1 MNKQKRPARKLL
13 SSLIM
18 AALSLPLGAALAAST
33 VAGGFG
39 DLSLATLVPNTLVVV
54 DPELETPA
62 LVSFD
67 AVGGLPVSAP
77 DAAGLGRAAFF
88 HPMVSKMY
96 GTLKPD
102 DHLQLWSAI
111 KDHRG
116 DQRITF
122 EQREKGVR
130 VEGAYVTVTVTPKS
144 RVREIHSRFLYSPQ
158 VDWNTILD
166 SRDGE
171 GKALAAYRESA
182 CGKKGDCWLPADRD
196 GQRQNVAAELVVLS
210 SRVLQGTSLPPRTER
225 LAWRYGYP
233 LADVYVDASG
243 KDGVLLTAS
252 KLHDAMPRDIYD
264 QPTTTLQVTTDP
276 NQVAAANPVADALA
290 THIMIDA
297 VDTFLRD
304 QGRDGYDGAG
314 GFLEVWVQW
323 ERDNAAFLANG
334 DGPVAHPWRKGATLP
349 PALMFMGEKYVGGDV
364 VAHEITHGVTSF
376 TSGLVYSGESG
387 ALNESYSDVMGN
399 LVFPDSNQNLWLMG
413 ENTKHGAIRDMVS
426 PSQSAFPGVR
436 WQPDHVMSLP
446 YACLTGGDHCVHTWS
461 GVPNLAAVLIAQG
474 GFVPASGITV
484 GQGIGREKLAVLYMQ
499 TLTNMRLG
507 PSSNF
512 LSQRLA
518 TLSEC
523 ADLVASGFTAG
534 GSKPFTAQD
543 CAIVAEAFDAVGV
556 EAKPQYGWMRFQNGL
571 GTGGADV
578 SFFAGERYFNGCT
591 VADQRLALR
600 GDRGTVQASTLASGL
615 NVDMGGWGA
624 WVSSRGAATDPA
636 DRSATVHLWADWTV
650 ANPTVSFT
658 DTPAVPAGLTPEQ
671 CLTPLPPPGSP
682 PVHLRSLYSTQRVSH
697 WASFFNGGRYDETV
711 NGGVQLP
718 AGCSVINIRGI
729 AMNRTAPVGGPVPAM
744 DFGDHG
750 FRVSAGQ
757 PGDPSALD
765 AFVHSWHD
773 GLTAVALRVAYDVV
787 EPEGTDCLVPGAL
800 QDTP

>member
-18 AALSLPLGAALAAST
+18 AGLSLPLGAALAAST

-39 DLSLATLVPNTLVVV
+39 DLSLATLVPNTRVVV

-62 LVSFD
+62 LVSFE
-67 AVGGLPVSAP
+67 AVGGLPVGGA
-77 DAAGLGRAAFF
+77 DEEAIGRAAFF

-96 GTLKPD
+96 GSLNPN
-102 DHLQLWSAI
+102 DHLKFLSAY

-116 DQRITF
+116 EQRIAF

-144 RVREIHSRFLYSPQ
+144 RVREIHGRFLYYPQ
-158 VDWNTILD
+158 VDWNSVLNSQDI
-166 SRDGE
+166 E
-171 GKALAAYRESA
+171 EQALAAYLKSA
-182 CGKKGDCWLPADRD
+182 CGKEGDCWLPGDRD
-196 GQRQNVAAELVVLS
+196 GQRQSVSAELVVLS
-210 SRVLQGTSLPPRTER
+210 SRVMQGTSLPPQTER
-225 LAWRYGYP
+225 LAWRYVYP

-243 KDGVLLTAS
+243 KDGVLLTLD
-252 KLHDAMPRDIYD
+252 KLNDTIPRDVYD
-264 QPTTTLQVTTDP
+264 RPTLSLQVTTDP
-276 NQVAAANPVADALA
+276 AKTAAQFPIGEALSADIIVG
-290 THIMIDA
+290 H
-297 VDTFLRD
+297 VDSFYASH
-304 QGRDGYDGAG
+304 GRDGYDGAG
-314 GFLEVWVQW
+314 GQIEAWVNW
-323 ERDNAAFLANG
+323 ERENAAFWAN
-334 DGPVAHPWRKGATLP
+334 DGSVTEHPWLKGMPAPVAGI
-349 PALMFMGEKYVGGDV
+349 FFGEKFLGNDV
-364 VAHEITHGVTSF
+364 VAHELTHGVTTFSA
-376 TSGLVYSGESG
+376 GLAYSGESG
-387 ALNESYSDVMGN
+387 ALNESYSDVIAN
-399 LVFPDSNQNLWLMG
+399 LVFPDNVPNQWLVG
-413 ENTKHGAIRDMVS
+413 EDTKHGAIRDMVN
-426 PSQSAFPGVR
+426 PSQSPFPNVH

-446 YACLTGGDHCVHTWS
+446 YACLSGGDHCVHTWS

-499 TLTNMRLG
+499 TLTGMRLG
-507 PSSNF
+507 PGSNF

-518 TLSEC
+518 TISEC
-523 ADLVASGFTAG
+523 QDLVASGYTAA

-571 GTGGADV
+571 GTAGADV
-578 SFFAGERYFNGCT
+578 SFFVGDRYFNGCT
-591 VADQRLALR
+591 IADQRLALR
-600 GDRGTVQASTLASGL
+600 SDQGPVQASTLRTLL
-615 NVDMGGWGA
+615 NVGMGGWGA
-624 WVSSRGAATDPA
+624 WVSWRGAATDPA
-636 DRSATVHLWADWTV
+636 DRAATVHLWADWTV
-650 ANPTVSFT
+650 PNPTVSFT
-658 DTPAVPAGLTPEQ
+658 DTPAVPAGLTAEQ
-671 CLTPLPPPGSP
+671 CLTPLQPPGSP
-682 PVHLRSLYSTQRVSH
+682 PVHLRSIYSTQRVSH

-711 NGGVQLP
+711 NAGVQLP
-718 AGCSVINIRGI
+718 AGCSVINVRGI
-729 AMNRTAPVGGPVPAM
+729 AMNRTGPVGSAVPSM